1 MVYKPADT
9 EQANDETVSATDDTV
24 NKAQPITRDIVN
36 PFAQPEQSTANS
48 TAAVQRAPIASNI
61 PSAIP
66 HQAANAARVTEA
78 AANAVVGAATAMS
91 AAATSEA
98 VSNAAAAGLAA
109 ANISAQQSTAK
120 AQTERQPQPV
130 TQQAK
135 PVQQPTQRPLVPHQQ
150 LKSATPVKGLHM
162 IVEAKTAAEGLGIAV
177 DELKNIHEEKNI
189 DHASI
194 KTSADKLNK
203 NGITEAILAKVSG
216 KDLEREGYQSLKNH
230 FLRDGDTLIV
240 KSLDRLSRR
249 KIDIK
254 KELEYFREHHIR
266 IKILDIPT
274 TMVEL
279 PDEQDWIFEMINNIL
294 IEVLASIAEQE
305 RITTKRRQSEGI
317 AIAKEAGKHLG
328 RPMIDFPPNWNQFY
342 PEWTSGTIT
351 AVAAMR
357 QLGLK
362 RSTFYRLVKQQEE
375 KHETEE

>member
-1 MVYKPADT
+1 MDAGV
-9 EQANDETVSATDDTV
+9 EE
-24 NKAQPITRDIVN
+24 RDI
-36 PFAQPEQSTANS
+36 
-48 TAAVQRAPIASNI
+48 
-61 PSAIP
+61 
-66 HQAANAARVTEA
+66 
-78 AANAVVGAATAMS
+78 
-91 AAATSEA
+91 
-98 VSNAAAAGLAA
+98 
-109 ANISAQQSTAK
+109 
-120 AQTERQPQPV
+120 
-130 TQQAK
+130 
-135 PVQQPTQRPLVPHQQ
+135 
-150 LKSATPVKGLHM
+150 
-162 IVEAKTAAEGLGIAV
+162 
-177 DELKNIHEEKNI
+177 
-189 DHASI
+189 
-194 KTSADKLNK
+194 
-203 NGITEAILAKVSG
+203 ITDKVSG
-216 KDLEREGYQSLKNH
+216 KDLEREGYRSLKNH

-279 PDEQDWIFEMINNIL
+279 PEEQDWIFEMINNIL

-342 PEWTSGTIT
+342 SDWKAGTIT

>member
-1 MVYKPADT
+1 MKKTYGYARVST
-9 EQANDETVSATDDTV
+9 REQHLDRQL
-24 NKAQPITRDIVN
+24 KALMDAGVEERDI
-36 PFAQPEQSTANS
+36 
-48 TAAVQRAPIASNI
+48 
-61 PSAIP
+61 
-66 HQAANAARVTEA
+66 
-78 AANAVVGAATAMS
+78 
-91 AAATSEA
+91 
-98 VSNAAAAGLAA
+98 
-109 ANISAQQSTAK
+109 
-120 AQTERQPQPV
+120 
-130 TQQAK
+130 
-135 PVQQPTQRPLVPHQQ
+135 
-150 LKSATPVKGLHM
+150 
-162 IVEAKTAAEGLGIAV
+162 
-177 DELKNIHEEKNI
+177 
-189 DHASI
+189 
-194 KTSADKLNK
+194 
-203 NGITEAILAKVSG
+203 ITDKVSG
-216 KDLEREGYQSLKNH
+216 KDLERERYRSLKNH

-240 KSLDRLSRR
+240 KPLDRLSRR

-342 PEWTSGTIT
+342 SDWKAGTIT